1 MNEFSAMVAR
11 VLWHRTGIEADMVEE
26 RLRVYTTPADA
37 PGHSQCAF
45 NTMMALQ
52 IVLREEH
59 PPAVTGL
66 LRELERDRVTWR
78 NYAGVLEAQLE
89 DLRAASISH
98 RDQHLRT
105 VTWRDYAE
113 DLERTGIELQERVGR
128 AAASLADAVIEVDS
142 LLDPS
147 TRTVVP
153 EVPRAALHRASIAMG
168 TALTELDVGDDD
180 DEEDGT
186 DDEN

>member
-1 MNEFSAMVAR
+1 MAFTIGQS
-11 VLWHRTGIEADMVEE
+11 
-26 RLRVYTTPADA
+26 
-37 PGHSQCAF
+37 SQCAF

-59 PPAVTGL
+59 PPAATGL

-78 NYAGVLEAQLE
+78 NHAGVLEAQLE
-89 DLRAASISH
+89 VLRAASISH

-105 VTWRDYAE
+105 VMWRAYAE
-113 DLERTGIELQERVGR
+113 GLEADLEDRRVQTVELQGR
-128 AAASLADAVIEVDS
+128 IDTATDTLASAVYEVNS

-168 TALTELDVGDDD
+168 TALAEL
-180 DEEDGT
+180 EW
-186 DDEN
+186 